1 MQSDLTMTKE
11 QILQELEFCIEGYSD
26 FRDGKIGI
34 GCFSNYVS
42 ALACVKR
49 EIEMGLVETEK
60 KELIL
65 NEKVMTIKG
74 YEKEYRSFI
83 SKYLSHDKDIQDFVK
98 SIYEMTG
105 MVFGV

>member
-1 MQSDLTMTKE
+1 MRESDLTMTKE

-49 EIEMGLVETEK
+49 DIEIGLVEMED
-60 KELIL
+60 KEL
-65 NEKVMTIKG
+65 
-74 YEKEYRSFI
+74 
-83 SKYLSHDKDIQDFVK
+83 
-98 SIYEMTG
+98 
-105 MVFGV
+105 

>member
-1 MQSDLTMTKE
+1 MTKE

-49 EIEMGLVETEK
+49 EIEIGLVEREGERVIKDCKFLNCPINNGNGECVSTNTK
-60 KELIL
+60 KC
-65 NEKVMTIKG
+65 NEIQECFKG
-74 YEKEYRSFI
+74 VRI
-83 SKYLSHDKDIQDFVK
+83 
-98 SIYEMTG
+98 
-105 MVFGV
+105 

>member
-1 MQSDLTMTKE
+1 MTKE

-49 EIEMGLVETEK
+49 EIEIGLVEMEE
-60 KELIL
+60 KEL
-65 NEKVMTIKG
+65 
-74 YEKEYRSFI
+74 
-83 SKYLSHDKDIQDFVK
+83 
-98 SIYEMTG
+98 
-105 MVFGV
+105 

>member
-1 MQSDLTMTKE
+1 MTKE

-49 EIEMGLVETEK
+49 YIEIGLMDK
-60 KELIL
+60 IKEEI
-65 NEKVMTIKG
+65 
-74 YEKEYRSFI
+74 
-83 SKYLSHDKDIQDFVK
+83 
-98 SIYEMTG
+98 
-105 MVFGV
+105 

>member
-1 MQSDLTMTKE
+1 MKESDLTMTKE

-49 EIEMGLVETEK
+49 DIEMGLADK
-60 KELIL
+60 IKEEI
-65 NEKVMTIKG
+65 
-74 YEKEYRSFI
+74 
-83 SKYLSHDKDIQDFVK
+83 
-98 SIYEMTG
+98 
-105 MVFGV
+105 